1 MQTITKSDLRISYYY
16 WQCLVVLIAI
26 AVSIY
31 LAGIIMTSLFVGTPD
46 VYAMGGSLEGI
57 SAKMIALLTRF
68 IGLGI
73 LLLILEGGY
82 YILQRFLDQQGE
94 IHEDV

>member
-1 MQTITKSDLRISYYY
+1 MQTITKSDLKISYYY
-16 WQCLVVLIAI
+16 WQCLIVLISI

-31 LAGIIMTSLFVGTPD
+31 LAGIIMMSLFAGTPD

-73 LLLILEGGY
+73 LLIMLEGGY
-82 YILQRFLDQQGE
+82 HFLQRFLDQQGE
-94 IHEDV
+94 IREDV